1 MCDGKGR
8 GESASFVSDSACHFP
23 VKCRKIENN
32 LQKACKSHS
41 FLLYLHYKYQ
51 YIEDKG

>member
-1 MCDGKGR
+1 M

-41 FLLYLHYKYQ
+41 FSYICNRKYQ
-51 YIEDKG
+51 YIEDKGLYNG